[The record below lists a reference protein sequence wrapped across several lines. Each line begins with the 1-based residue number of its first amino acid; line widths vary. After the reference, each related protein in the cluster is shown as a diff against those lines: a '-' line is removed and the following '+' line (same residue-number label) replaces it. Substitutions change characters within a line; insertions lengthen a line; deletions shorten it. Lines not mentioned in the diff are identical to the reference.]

1 VLTTKSSIASI
12 PSLFVPAKPPSPPS
26 ASASLAKPA
35 LIASLRSL
43 SKNPA
48 FWLIFIAFS
57 VYVGFFNA
65 LSSLI
70 NQVLEPYGFS
80 EDQAGIGGAVL
91 ILVGLLSSAI
101 VSPIIDRNHAYLI
114 CIKLLVPFIGLS
126 YLCFIFA
133 PPTKEL
139 PAPYIIL
146 AILGAASFSLVPVAL
161 EYLVEVTWP
170 ASPEVSSVI
179 NWTGGQILGAIFII
193 IMGAMK
199 DTAGKDG
206 PKNNMQ
212 RALIFEAVLAC
223 AVIPLPLLIGIKKLG
238 LGSGERRR
246 FLVDERDG
254 HVIGEGRNVD

>member
-1 VLTTKSSIASI
+1 
-12 PSLFVPAKPPSPPS
+12 VPAKPPTPPT
-26 ASASLAKPA
+26 ASSSVAKPA
-35 LIASLRSL
+35 LRASLRAL
-43 SKNPA
+43 AKNPV
-48 FWLIFIAFS
+48 FWLVFITFS
-57 VYVGFFNA
+57 VYVGFFNS

-70 NQVLEPYGFS
+70 NQILAPYGFS
-80 EDQAGIGGAVL
+80 EDQAGIAGAVL

-101 VSPIIDRNHAYLI
+101 VSPIIDRNHAYLMT
-114 CIKLLVPFIGLS
+114 IKLLVPVIGLS

-133 PPTKEL
+133 PPTRDL
-139 PAPYIIL
+139 PAPYIVL

-179 NWTGGQILGAIFII
+179 NWTGGQILGAIFVI

-199 DTAGKDG
+199 DTEGKDG

-223 AVIPLPLLIGIKKLG
+223 AVIPLPLLIGIKKFG
-238 LGSGERRR
+238 LGSFENRR
-246 FLVDERDG
+246 FMVDE
-254 HVIGEGRNVD
+254 GEGRLIEDRNGA